1 MDNLI
6 KRYMLRTLCVFRSI
20 PELVSLL
27 SSPHKKTPE
36 NACFFFRKKNKI
48 FIKWSTVSVIT

>member
-27 SSPHKKTPE
+27 SSPHKKKTLKMPVS
-36 NACFFFRKKNKI
+36 FLGKK
-48 FIKWSTVSVIT
+48 IKFLLSGVL